1 MPKVYKKNILIKY
14 LHYQISTWRISMSSF
29 QFHIWRLKISDLSA
43 FNDLIRHQGILVGPD
58 ALEFRYPYTQELM
71 QPDWIRRRGSVPT
84 VRILC
89 ESGVR
94 IKILES
100 GFGNPN
106 PDAFALLLVQFAD
119 PDHVRIRNYLHF
131 AFRWLFL
138 MDPDPRIQ
146 IRVRVSPNSF
156 GKNFNIIFK
165 RN

>member
-1 MPKVYKKNILIKY
+1 MPKVYKKNVLIKY

-58 ALEFRYPYTQELM
+58 ALAFRYPYTQELM

-94 IKILES
+94 IKIPES
-100 GFGNPN
+100 GFKNPD
-106 PDAFALLLVQFAD
+106 PDAFAFDLVWFAD
-119 PDHVRIRNYLHF
+119 PDHVRIRNHLHF
-131 AFRWLFL
+131 LFWWIFL
-138 MDPDPRIQ
+138 RIRTQ
-146 IRVRVSPNSF
+146 GSGSGFASHPTALEKF
-156 GKNFNIIFK
+156 
-165 RN
+165 